1 MFNQDYKEMLLCLK
15 EEQAEFIIVGA
26 YAMAAHGFPRS
37 TADFDI
43 WVNPTKENSFKV
55 FHALARFGAPM
66 KDISEETFTEKGILY
81 QIGVAP
87 CRIDIITEISGN
99 ISFSAAALHAE
110 RIDFGKVTVPVL
122 SVKNL
127 IANKLATGR
136 PKDLEDADQLQK
148 RLQ

>member
-1 MFNQDYKEMLLCLK
+1 MLNQDYKEMLLLLK

-43 WVNPTKENSFKV
+43 WVNPTKENSFRV
-55 FHALARFGAPM
+55 YHALARFGAPM
-66 KDISEETFTEKGILY
+66 KDISEDTFTEKGIIY

-99 ISFSAAALHAE
+99 IAFPEAASHALT
-110 RIDFGKVTVPVL
+110 IVFGNVTAPVL
-122 SVKNL
+122 SVNNL
-127 IANKLATGR
+127 IANKLAIGR
-136 PKDLEDADQLQK
+136 PKDLEDADLLKK
-148 RLQ
+148 RL